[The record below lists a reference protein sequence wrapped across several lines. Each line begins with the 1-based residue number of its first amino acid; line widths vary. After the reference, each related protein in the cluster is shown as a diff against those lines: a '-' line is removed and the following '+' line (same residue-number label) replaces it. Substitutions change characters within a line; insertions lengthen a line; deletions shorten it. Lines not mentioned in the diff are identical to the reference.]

1 MSRPVTG
8 RDAVSPL
15 PDHRVAT
22 EQAAFGLSQQS
33 QSFVE
38 AALVG
43 LFPKGLADVVP
54 LLLPAD
60 LPLGALLG
68 IGGDY
73 AEPFHQSI
81 QQAGGLQV
89 KRHGLGEQLV
99 DDRHH
104 HLDPLVADA
113 IEAALGVDDVM
124 DPSEPRELR
133 R

>member
-43 LFPKGLADVVP
+43 LFPKGCP
-54 LLLPAD
+54 LSNP
-60 LPLGALLG
+60 
-68 IGGDY
+68 
-73 AEPFHQSI
+73 QSRRI
-81 QQAGGLQV
+81 AV
-89 KRHGLGEQLV
+89 EV
-99 DDRHH
+99 
-104 HLDPLVADA
+104 
-113 IEAALGVDDVM
+113 
-124 DPSEPRELR
+124 SE
-133 R
+133 

>member
-8 RDAVSPL
+8 RDTVSPL
-15 PDHRVAT
+15 PDRRVFLD
-22 EQAAFGLSQQS
+22 EAAFGLGQQR
-33 QSFVE
+33 QGFVE
-38 AALVG
+38 L
-43 LFPKGLADVVP
+43 P
-54 LLLPAD
+54 LLESVPQVATEVVSVALPAD
-60 LPLGALLG
+60 SPAGALLG
-68 IGGDY
+68 IGCDD
-73 AEPFHQSI
+73 AEPLHQSI

-99 DDRHH
+99 NNRHRD
-104 HLDPLVADA
+104 LDPLVADA

>member
-15 PDHRVAT
+15 PDRRVFLD
-22 EQAAFGLSQQS
+22 EAAFGLGQQR
-33 QSFVE
+33 QGFVE
-38 AALVG
+38 L
-43 LFPKGLADVVP
+43 P
-54 LLLPAD
+54 LLESVPQIATEVVSVALPAD
-60 LPLGALLG
+60 PPAGALLG
-68 IGGDY
+68 IGGDG
-73 AEPFHQSI
+73 AEPLHQSI

-99 DDRHH
+99 DDSHRD
-104 HLDPLVADA
+104 LDPLVADA